1 MHPKKKEREDGDDAG
16 QREATRIEKNVIEHD
31 VHDYRAEHGQA
42 ERDETPNEQKQTAH
56 DLKNGDGVY
65 VAAVDERSDKR
76 ASLALRWRHRNE
88 VQKGVGPQDD
98 EDDPEQDSGDDDGV
112 FHRCWCSFS
121 PNKLDLPTT
130 LLAWFGAMRS
140 RYFFHNFSRMA
151 FLATFLCL
159 FSCDTKLFGPDSRE
173 IAGGYRLKRVGNS
186 NQFALTIPYQ
196 SGGLIIDEIGWRKP
210 FIIARASGSDYWEV
224 INTAHAQRISI
235 SDLERKSDS
244 VYQSIPIQPAEI
256 AWTKLDPHKRVW

>member
-1 MHPKKKEREDGDDAG
+1 MRG
-16 QREATRIEKNVIEHD
+16 
-31 VHDYRAEHGQA
+31 
-42 ERDETPNEQKQTAH
+42 RD
-56 DLKNGDGVY
+56 
-65 VAAVDERSDKR
+65 
-76 ASLALRWRHRNE
+76 
-88 VQKGVGPQDD
+88 
-98 EDDPEQDSGDDDGV
+98 
-112 FHRCWCSFS
+112 
-121 PNKLDLPTT
+121 
-130 LLAWFGAMRS
+130 
-140 RYFFHNFSRMA
+140 FFHNFSRMA

-159 FSCDTKLFGPDSRE
+159 FSCDTKLFRPDSRE

-210 FIIARASGSDYWEV
+210 FIIARASGSNYWEA